1 MAVNVESVDDFNTQ
15 KKNKLTQMSR
25 ETKCE
30 CAPEERRLIQ
40 TVFLIRKKSQLLE
53 LDFNLLGH
61 KLDRKV

>member
-1 MAVNVESVDDFNTQ
+1 MAVNVESVVDFNTHE
-15 KKNKLTQMSR
+15 KNTLAQMSR

-30 CAPEERRLIQ
+30 CAPEEQRLIQ